1 MLGFGV
7 KKEYSL
13 GKVVREGLIE
23 KVIFR
28 LRQVK
33 SEGASHRKRLGM
45 RPEEIGNIP
54 AEGTT
59 LQIF

>member
-1 MLGFGV
+1 M
-7 KKEYSL
+7 

-59 LQIF
+59 LQIL